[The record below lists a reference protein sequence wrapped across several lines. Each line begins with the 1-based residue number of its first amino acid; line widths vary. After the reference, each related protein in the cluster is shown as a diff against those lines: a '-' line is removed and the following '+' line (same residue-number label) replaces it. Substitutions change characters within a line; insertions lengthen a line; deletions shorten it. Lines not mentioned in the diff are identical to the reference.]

1 MERGDTVTNLERYL
15 RHYAGCYTCSEDQ
28 RKWCDTDPS
37 MYIVC
42 VRVNLIGWRSATLAS
57 DKIHA
62 LAHIARQRQVTFA
75 ELVDCASEIGG
86 LSECGDCGGRIGGEI
101 WLHTD
106 SCDFVKMFPE
116 NEECRRATIRK
127 LVALARQRQAKRKPV
142 SDEAVDAALA
152 LGKAEADVL
161 RARRGG
167 NVGAAREALEDARER
182 YARATTRELVEGMRW

>member
-1 MERGDTVTNLERYL
+1 MTNLERHL
-15 RHYAGCYTCSEDQ
+15 RHYAGCDACLVENLCDNFTLISCARWTLGRELNSAGHRGVYTI
-28 RKWCDTDPS
+28 R
-37 MYIVC
+37 
-42 VRVNLIGWRSATLAS
+42 
-57 DKIHA
+57 A
-62 LAHIARQRQVTFA
+62 LAHIARQRKVTFA

-86 LSECGDCGGRIGGEI
+86 LSECGNCGGRISGEI

-127 LVALARQRQAKRKPV
+127 LVALARQRQATREPV

-161 RARRGG
+161 RARCSG
-167 NVGAAREALEDARER
+167 NVRAARDALEEARER
-182 YARATTRELVEGMRW
+182 YARATIRELVEGMR